1 MYWGSNKSNS
11 RIAAAVVAAL
21 AAAAATV
28 AQAQAPAAEDNEAL
42 QSVVIT
48 GTFIRRSE
56 GFTPASPVAEVSRED
71 FEAHAPKTV
80 ADFLT
85 ELPYSFNTQFAVGR
99 AVGASNGS
107 GSLNLRNLGAGATLV
122 LLNSRRTVR
131 DAVTLTSVDV
141 NSLVPQIM
149 IDRIEILKD
158 GASSIYGSDAVGGV
172 ANFLTRRDFDGFEMI
187 GQGDLRQEGSN
198 TDYRASAFWGSQS
211 ERGGVVAALEYFK
224 RSPYDWQ
231 ELRLIDEQID
241 DINGQWRLAGWPA
254 RYTIPNRNAAGAVAG
269 AGTTIA
275 DPLCSQFS
283 AAAFETGTPV
293 VRQGVSY
300 PSNCLSN
307 TAYGHS
313 YNADETRFQ
322 AAVEMHYEIAEG
334 HQFFGEAQF
343 LRTRTEIGDNPAA
356 AVNPGPGQPSV
367 IIPGYAPSNS
377 FRATTASGVPLYAQ
391 NSGVRLGYDKDGVG
405 GNDFLPA
412 RNANGQ
418 VIVAG
423 TDPNA
428 VVGGQPVVPFWE
440 DVTVFNGSRL
450 WGLNC
455 GLVGDAKTTTAC
467 RDDFDPTRYH
477 VDAQRFVAGVEGD
490 LFGSDLWHYTA
501 SGVYAVNS
509 EDDTTFA
516 SSFSMPAL
524 RAALAGYGG
533 PGCLTPSNDP
543 LQAGATR
550 PGSGACQFLNMFG
563 TSVITTAGS
572 PLANTPEVIRYVNA
586 MDWQRFDTSGTTLDF
601 VVSGELFAL
610 PAGKIGVAVGAQHRR
625 DTWSA
630 DFPALQNAGQSDL
643 QVAFTDTSASQ
654 SSNAVFAEVNAPL
667 VKQDRFGNLDLTG
680 AIRYENTGGPG
691 LETTDPKLG
700 LLYRNPSATLDL
712 RATWSTSFLAPTLY
726 QRFRES
732 AFFAN
737 GIDDPLTPA
746 NDNLARLTTLISGN
760 PDLEPQTSRNYNLGV
775 TWKPVDKLS
784 LDVDYWHFTFED
796 QIAAENTVQ
805 LASNLDTT
813 LDPNKVIRS
822 TSAGTVIY
830 NGVNVGQIVGFNT
843 TYINNARLE
852 TAGIDFGI
860 SYANDLG
867 RFGAISHSLLATYQT
882 DYEINGVNA
891 EGSRNSRVA
900 GASFAIPWRATLRN
914 NWSLGNS
921 SVQSLLRFTDSYA
934 NDSTPN
940 AGTAAKPFVE
950 SYLVWDLSYSYAVGK
965 RFGLKNSDVGFGV
978 NNVMNKNP
986 PWVPDTNHLLAS
998 IYDYSGRHF
1007 WARLKVSF

>member
-1 MYWGSNKSNS
+1 MHRKL
-11 RIAAAVVAAL
+11 AVGLAMALSAVAH
-21 AAAAATV
+21 
-28 AQAQAPAAEDNEAL
+28 AQTPAAEEEAEP
-42 QSVVIT
+42 SVVIT
-48 GTFIRRSE
+48 GTYIRRSE
-56 GFTPASPVAEVSRED
+56 GFTPASPVSELSRED

-99 AVGASNGS
+99 AVGAANGG

-131 DAVTLTSVDV
+131 DAVTLTNVDV

-149 IDRIEILKD
+149 IERIEILRD

-172 ANFLTRRDFDGFEMI
+172 ANFLTRRNFSGFEMI

-198 TDYRASAFWGSQS
+198 TDYRISALWGSQG
-211 ERGGVVAALEYFK
+211 ERGGVTAAVEYFK

-231 ELRLIDEQID
+231 DLSLIKDQIN

-254 RYTIPNRNAAGAVAG
+254 RYTIPNRNAAGTLAG
-269 AGTTIA
+269 PGTTIA
-275 DPLCSQFS
+275 DPMCAEFS
-283 AAAFETGTPV
+283 AAAFATGTPV
-293 VRQGVSY
+293 VRQGVTY
-300 PSNCLSN
+300 PANCVSS
-307 TAYGHS
+307 TSYGHS
-313 YNADETRFQ
+313 YNADETRYQ
-322 AAVEMHYEIAEG
+322 AAVEMHYELADG
-334 HQFFGEAQF
+334 HNFFGEAQF

-356 AVNPGPGQPSV
+356 AVNPGTGQPNV
-367 IIPGYAPSNS
+367 IIPGYAPSNT
-377 FRATTASGVPLYAQ
+377 FRATNAAGVPLYAQ
-391 NSGVRLGYDKDGVG
+391 SSGVQLSYDKDGIG

-412 RNANGQ
+412 RGATGQ

-428 VVGGQPVVPFWE
+428 TAGGLPVVPFWE
-440 DVTVFNGSRL
+440 DVTIFNGSRL

-455 GLVGDAKTTTAC
+455 GLVGDPKTRKAC
-467 RDDFDPTRYH
+467 RDDFDPTRYQ

-490 LFGSDLWHYTA
+490 LFGSERWHYTA
-501 SGVYAVNS
+501 SGVYAMNS

-543 LQAGATR
+543 LQAGAIR
-550 PGSGACQFLNMFG
+550 PGSGACQFFNMFG
-563 TSVITTAGS
+563 TAITTTSGS
-572 PLANTPEVIRYVNA
+572 ALANTPDIIRYVNA
-586 MDWQRFDTSGTTLDF
+586 MDWQRFDTSGTTLDL
-601 VVSGELFAL
+601 VVSGDLFAL
-610 PAGKIGVAVGAQHRR
+610 PAGKVGIAVGGQHRR
-625 DTWSA
+625 DKWSA

-643 QVAFTDTSASQ
+643 QVPFTDTSASQ
-654 SSNAVFAEVNAPL
+654 SSNALFAEVSVPL
-667 VKQDRFGNLDLTG
+667 LKKDNFGNLDLTG
-680 AIRYENTGGPG
+680 ALRYENTGGPG
-691 LETTDPKLG
+691 LETTDPKVG
-700 LLYRNPSATLDL
+700 LLYSTPSSALNL

-737 GIDDPLTPA
+737 GIDDPLTPG

-760 PDLEPQTSRNYNLGV
+760 PNLKPQNSENYNLGL
-775 TWKPVDKLS
+775 TWKPIDKLS
-784 LDVDYWHFTFED
+784 LDVDYWHFTFDD
-796 QIAAENTVQ
+796 QIATESTVQ
-805 LASNLDTT
+805 LAADLTTT
-813 LDPNKVIRS
+813 LDPTKVIRS
-822 TSAGTVIY
+822 TAAGTVIY

-843 TYINNARLE
+843 TYINNAQLE

-860 SYANDLG
+860 GYSNDIGRLG
-867 RFGAISHSLLATYQT
+867 TLRHSLQATYQT
-882 DYEINGVNA
+882 DYAINGVNA

-900 GASFAIPWRATLRN
+900 GASFAVPWRATLRN
-914 NWSLGNS
+914 NWFAGNN

-940 AGTAAKPFVE
+940 AGTVAKPLVE
-950 SYLVWDLSYSYAVGK
+950 SYIVWDLSYSYK
-965 RFGLKNSDVGFGV
+965 LKKSDVSFGV
-978 NNVMNKNP
+978 NNVMDKNP
-986 PWVPDTNHLLAS
+986 PWVPDTNHLLATM
-998 IYDYSGRHF
+998 YDYSGRHF
-1007 WARLKVSF
+1007 WARLKTSF